1 MTNAEI
7 EQTVERLLEKDCYV
21 IDFLPV
27 RVPVN
32 SDGRFF
38 AVEEYYLE
46 TRGRELRRSFS
57 EILLKLYCFYDFI
70 ICTGEECR
78 CENNPPPEKLDN
90 LVLENR
96 GLLNILIEKENTLIS
111 VDGESTYIT
120 VYNPSK
126 DIIEKLEPLV
136 AANGLFLRRGVH

>member
-78 CENNPPPEKLDN
+78 CERRQR
-90 LVLENR
+90 VSR
-96 GLLNILIEKENTLIS
+96 S
-111 VDGESTYIT
+111 
-120 VYNPSK
+120 
-126 DIIEKLEPLV
+126 
-136 AANGLFLRRGVH
+136 LRP